1 MQVLALIT
9 HPPLLESNDFPEDV
23 KQRARDIL
31 HGCKGRTLDNVPKMY
46 FMNAKVGHEIMA

>member
-9 HPPLLESNDFPEDV
+9 HPPLLESKDFPEDV